1 MRAGIEY
8 EDAIMSI
15 NEEIN
20 RMAVKLQGDERTVL
34 RKIGALVKRNVVRFL
49 HDSDVEL
56 RAKQVLP
63 GNYDG
68 SRPYTH
74 MKDDVKY
81 TVKKDKFGNMYVSTK
96 GGRHTG
102 YKWAPVDAG
111 HIARDVSTFIPGT
124 NFVGK
129 AVNASEGEVDKM
141 INDLLKK
148 VVE

>member
-68 SRPYTH
+68 SGHTH
-74 MKDDVKY
+74 
-81 TVKKDKFGNMYVSTK
+81 T
-96 GGRHTG
+96 
-102 YKWAPVDAG
+102 
-111 HIARDVSTFIPGT
+111 
-124 NFVGK
+124 
-129 AVNASEGEVDKM
+129 
-141 INDLLKK
+141 
-148 VVE
+148 